1 MPKGR
6 RERLLELHTQ
16 ATNNIKRALGDLDQ
30 MHTTYE
36 ELKPDIAFE
45 VAFFAQGL
53 LEWSEAF
60 ERFKKE
66 RM

>member
-6 RERLLELHTQ
+6 RERLLELHNQ
-16 ATNNIKRALGDLDQ
+16 ATNNIGRALGDLDQ
-30 MHTTYE
+30 MHTMYAE
-36 ELKPDIAFE
+36 QHPDRAVELE
-45 VAFFAQGL
+45 FFAEGL
-53 LEWSEAF
+53 IEWKSAF